1 MIRAETQYPPVAIF
15 ANFVRM
21 KPPEI
26 RKRLS
31 DTGRTQAAL
40 AKHLGKSKDSVSRLV
55 AGHRS
60 MDIEELASI
69 KEFFGDDQPVAPTS
83 VQIPVYGYAG
93 AGGDD
98 RIVIASDQVLEYID
112 IPAGMV
118 RGDAIGVRVAGESMY
133 PRLFSG
139 EMVIVERNVPP
150 VRNKDAVIELKDG
163 SALVK
168 EYRGQKDGVVFLFQY
183 NPEGE
188 VRVPLIDV
196 AAMHAV
202 KYRR

>member
-15 ANFVRM
+15 ANFGRM

-26 RKRLS
+26 RSRLRA
-31 DTGRTQAAL
+31 TGRTQTAL
-40 AKHLGKSKDSVSRLV
+40 AAHLGKSKDSVSRLV
-55 AGHRS
+55 AGQRS
-60 MDIEELASI
+60 MDIDELAQI
-69 KEFFGDDQPVAPTS
+69 KEFFGDDQPAAPTT

-98 RIVIASDQVLEYID
+98 RVVIASDQVLEYIE

-118 RGDAIGVRVAGESMY
+118 RGEAIAVRVAGESMY

-188 VRVPLIDV
+188 VRVPADQV
-196 AAMHAV
+196 RAMHAV

>member
-1 MIRAETQYPPVAIF
+1 MIRAETQYQPVAIF

-26 RKRLS
+26 RSRLKS
-31 DTGRTQAAL
+31 SGHTQTAL
-40 AKHLGKSKDSVSRLV
+40 AAHLGKSKDSVSRLV
-55 AGHRS
+55 AGKRS
-60 MDIEELASI
+60 MDLEELAQI
-69 KEFFGDDQPVAPTS
+69 KEFLGDDQPMAPTTK
-83 VQIPVYGYAG
+83 QIPVYGYAG

-98 RIVIASDQVLEYID
+98 RVVIASDQVLEYIE

-118 RGDAIGVRVAGESMY
+118 RGDAIAIRVAGESMY

-139 EMVIVERNVPP
+139 EMVIVELNVPP
-150 VRNKDAVIELKDG
+150 IRNKDAVIELKDG

-183 NPEGE
+183 NPERE

-196 AAMHAV
+196 VAMHAV